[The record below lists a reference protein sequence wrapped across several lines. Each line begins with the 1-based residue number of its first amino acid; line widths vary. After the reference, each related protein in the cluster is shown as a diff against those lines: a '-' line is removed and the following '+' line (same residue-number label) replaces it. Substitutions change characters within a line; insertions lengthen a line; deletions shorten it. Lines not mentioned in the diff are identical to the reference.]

1 MAQREPFP
9 PSNRA
14 PSVEGISNDA
24 IDLGSSEAPAEGV
37 SRRLDT
43 DTIGWLTTIRRDGR
57 PHAVP
62 VWFLWHAGAVLIMS
76 EPDTVKVK
84 NIRRN
89 PHALIHLHADPS
101 GNGVVVLDGRAT
113 ISDRTSIQW
122 LAEIRESYA
131 AKYADA
137 MVAFGMG
144 LDDIAATFSTVI
156 VLTPQSLTA
165 W

>member
-1 MAQREPFP
+1 M
-9 PSNRA
+9 
-14 PSVEGISNDA
+14 SNDA
-24 IDLGSSEAPAEGV
+24 IDLGSSEAPAEAV

-43 DTIGWLTTIRRDGR
+43 DTIGWLTTIRRDVR

-62 VWFLWHAGAVLIMS
+62 VWFLWHAGVVLIMS

-113 ISDRTSIQW
+113 ISDRTSTQW
-122 LAEIRESYA
+122 LAEIRESYTP
-131 AKYADA
+131 KYADA

-144 LDDIAATFSTVI
+144 LGWTTS
-156 VLTPQSLTA
+156 PPSSPRSSS
-165 W
+165 